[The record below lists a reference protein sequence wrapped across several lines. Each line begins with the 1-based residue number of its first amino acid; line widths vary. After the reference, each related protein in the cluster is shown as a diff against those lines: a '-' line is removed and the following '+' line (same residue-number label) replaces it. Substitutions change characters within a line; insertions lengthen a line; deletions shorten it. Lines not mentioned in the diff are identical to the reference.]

1 MAGTV
6 IQDSLLPEIVRRIVE
21 AVDPDKII
29 LFGSRARGDN
39 RPDSDFDL
47 LVIKPSQ
54 EAKHRR
60 AVPILRSL
68 WGMDAPIDV
77 VWYTPEEFEDWSG
90 IRTHLV
96 GRVLREGRVLHE
108 KTH

>member
-1 MAGTV
+1 MAAGT
-6 IQDSLLPEIVRRIVE
+6 QDSVLAEIVRRIVE

-29 LFGSRARGDN
+29 PFGSRARGDN
-39 RPDSDFDL
+39 RPDSDVDL
-47 LVIKPSQ
+47 MVIESSL

-60 AVPILRSL
+60 TIPILRPLS
-68 WGMDAPIDV
+68 GVDASVDV

-96 GRVLREGRVLHE
+96 GRVLREGVVLHE
-108 KTH
+108 KAR

>member
-1 MAGTV
+1 MAVETG
-6 IQDSLLPEIVRRIVE
+6 QDAMLAEIVRRIVE

-47 LVIKPSQ
+47 LVIKESK
-54 EAKHRR
+54 ETKHRR
-60 AVPILRSL
+60 TVPILRSL
-68 WGMDAPIDV
+68 WVIPAPVDV
-77 VWYTPEEFEDWSG
+77 VWYTPDEFEDWSG

-96 GRVLREGRVLHE
+96 GRVLREGQVVHE
-108 KTH
+108 KTR

>member
-1 MAGTV
+1 MPGAV
-6 IQDSLLPEIVRRIVE
+6 SQESLLPEIVRRIVE

-60 AVPILRSL
+60 AMPILRSL
-68 WGMDAPIDV
+68 WGLRVTVDV

-96 GRVLREGRVLHE
+96 GRVLREGLVLHE
-108 KTH
+108 KAP

>member
-1 MAGTV
+1 MARTA

-47 LVIKPSQ
+47 LLVKRS
-54 EAKHRR
+54 EAPKHRR
-60 AVPILRSL
+60 AIPAYQALYGMPASVDILWRTPSEVEEWAHACNHVICRAL
-68 WGMDAPIDV
+68 EEGQV
-77 VWYTPEEFEDWSG
+77 VYEK
-90 IRTHLV
+90 RT
-96 GRVLREGRVLHE
+96 
-108 KTH
+108 